1 MVKKGF
7 TLAELIVAVV
17 IVGIILGFSL
27 LKYRKWVEESSIE
40 KDTRLIYTV
49 INNERMVALS
59 QGRSFR
65 ITVNGTELVIKD
77 MKTNVTRSIELRNP
91 FSGTIDVYSNGLMK
105 NNVSIVFQGDLSLN
119 PDVSCVISNGLRL
132 RMGQTYVSQ
141 GKRKCR

>member
-7 TLAELIVAVV
+7 TLVELIVAVV
-17 IVGIILGFSL
+17 IVGIILSFSL
-27 LKYRKWVEESSIE
+27 LKYRKWVEESGIE

-65 ITVNGTELVIKD
+65 VTVNGTSLVIKD
-77 MKTNVTRSIELRNP
+77 MKTNVTKSIELRNP
-91 FSGTIDVYSNGLMK
+91 FSGTIDVYSNGLMNK
-105 NNVSIVFQGDLSLN
+105 ASIVFQGDLSLN
-119 PDVSCVISNGLRL
+119 PDVSCVTSNGLRL